1 MINSKLYK
9 CSHIVNNYNMRVLLL
24 KIKIKK
30 YILDVVQITLGALL
44 MAIGTTLFLLPNKL
58 SSGGFSGIAT
68 IFYYLFNWRLGYVI
82 LALNIPFFI
91 LAFIRIGK
99 EFVFKSIIG
108 TILLSVFIDF
118 FENFRSLTT
127 DKFLACI
134 YGGILIGLGTS
145 FILKASASTGG
156 SDLVSYI
163 IKSFNS
169 SLSTGNL
176 IVIFD
181 SIVILLNVAVF
192 KQLEIGLYS
201 AITIYL
207 MGKVIDI
214 VFEGINFSKMIFIIS
229 DKYQEISDIIG
240 REMLRGVT
248 GIVSKGMYTN
258 EEKMMLM
265 CIVSR
270 SEVIKIQQ
278 IVNSIDV
285 KAFVVI
291 EDAREVY
298 GKGFK
303 N

>member
-1 MINSKLYK
+1 
-9 CSHIVNNYNMRVLLL
+9 MRVLKL
-24 KIKIKK
+24 KIKIRK
-30 YILDVVQITLGALL
+30 YIIEIFQILLGTII
-44 MAIGTTLFLLPNKL
+44 MAIGTSLFLLPNKL
-58 SSGGFSGIAT
+58 SSGGFAGIAT
-68 IFYYLFNWRLGYVI
+68 IFYYLFNFKLGNVI
-82 LALNIPFFI
+82 LILNIPFFV

-99 EFVFKSIIG
+99 KFVIKSILA
-108 TILLSVFIDF
+108 TFSLSIFVNW
-118 FENFRSLTT
+118 FEKFNNLTT

-134 YGGILIGLGTS
+134 YGGVLIGIGTS
-145 FILKASASTGG
+145 LILKSTASTGG

-163 IKSFNS
+163 IKSFKPG
-169 SLSTGNL
+169 LSTSNL

-181 SIVILLNVAVF
+181 FIVIALNVVIF

-201 AITIYL
+201 VITIYL
-207 MGKVIDI
+207 MGKIIDI

-229 DKYQEISDIIG
+229 KKYQEISDIIG
-240 REMLRGVT
+240 KEMSRGVT

-265 CIVSR
+265 CIASR
-270 SEVIKIQQ
+270 SEIIKIRK
-278 IVNSIDV
+278 IVNSIDS

-303 N
+303 K